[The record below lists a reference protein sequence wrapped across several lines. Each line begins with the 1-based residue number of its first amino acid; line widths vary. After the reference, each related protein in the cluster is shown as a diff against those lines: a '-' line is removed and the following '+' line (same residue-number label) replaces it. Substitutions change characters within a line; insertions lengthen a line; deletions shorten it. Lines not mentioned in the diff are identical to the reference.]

1 MSQADFDYYR
11 SQADYEEVKKYLS
24 SEPVVIDE
32 AALPAFKP
40 DFSSVIVV
48 DNLPIV
54 NRERMP
60 KLLVVL
66 FKLYSQVAAIA
77 ESDIF
82 MPFKEAENTS
92 IGCCTVTFPSRE
104 FAESA
109 IKLTQGYTLGKN
121 VFKVNRYSDVE
132 VFDKI
137 TKDDSPPELKD
148 FHPRPDC
155 RSWLKD
161 EQVRDMFAVRYGR
174 ETEVNWYNTTTNE
187 APTLVYNG
195 SREQSNGKVWC
206 EMQVEWSP
214 QGMYFVTFHGPGVKL
229 WGGADFQPL
238 GKFMHPKVE
247 EISFSPDENYL
258 ITYRT
263 TEQHNLDPN
272 EAIIVWDVR
281 TGLKIRSFPLRS
293 NLEAKFFAQGSL
305 QIEDP
310 KTYKKID
317 KTVRGKIKEFK
328 DNFYYIEEGNTSYP
342 VEPSK
347 ILSMQDPNKL
357 KWSSDGKYFARLG
370 PDMISIYNSVD
381 GSLLNSKSFAAPDV
395 LDFAWSPKDNYLA
408 YWSPAMGNHPA
419 VVSIVHITDNAR
431 TEIGSRKLVD
441 VTDGKL
447 SWQGEGNYLCVH
459 MTKNQSKKRSFVFLF
474 FRIRA
479 PGIPVEQLELT
490 EQILKVC
497 WEPRGDRIAIAHGEA
512 RNPTISFYTMI
523 TKTTIPGKGSNSQA
537 QVKYTDQICHLF
549 SKSGSPVTEIQWSPA
564 GTYVTLAQFA
574 TECCRFEILDVANNV
589 SSGMRQHDR
598 CTRLSWDPSGR
609 YVATVTVTELR
620 NINSRGHID
629 DGVNF
634 FHFQGH
640 LVYQLKREKVFAFHW
655 RPRPDLL
662 SPEERKAVAKKLKL
676 YERQFER
683 EDKERRDAVN
693 KELKAARF
701 ETAKQFIQWRNRN
714 RQLNAA
720 LKSRRVEFRDGYD
733 SDDDRNYDVI
743 TVHP

>member
-1 MSQADFDYYR
+1 MSQSDLDYYR
-11 SQADYEEVKKYLS
+11 SQSDYEEIKKFLS
-24 SEPVVIDE
+24 SEPVEIDE

-40 DFSSVIVV
+40 DFSSIIIV
-48 DNLPIV
+48 DNLPVV
-54 NRERMP
+54 NREKMA
-60 KLLVVL
+60 KLITVL
-66 FKLYSQVAAIA
+66 FKLYSQVDAIA
-77 ESDIF
+77 EEDIY
-82 MPFKEAENTS
+82 MPFNDAENTS
-92 IGCCTVTFPSRE
+92 LGCCTVTFPSRE
-104 FAESA
+104 SAEKA
-109 IKLTQGYTLGKN
+109 ITLTQGYVLGKN
-121 VFKVNRYSDVE
+121 TFKVNRYGELDVL
-132 VFDKI
+132 DKI
-137 TKDDSPPELKD
+137 TENDQPPELKD
-148 FHPRPDC
+148 FNPRPNC
-155 RSWLKD
+155 SSWLKD
-161 EQVRDMFAVRYGR
+161 EQVRDMFAIRYGR
-174 ETEVNWYNTTTNE
+174 ETEVDWFNTTANE
-187 APTLVYNG
+187 APTVVYNG
-195 SREQSNGKVWC
+195 ERERSTGKVWC

-214 QGMYFVTFHGPGVKL
+214 NGTYFVTFHGPGVKV
-229 WGGADFQPL
+229 WGGSDFQPL

-263 TEQHNLDPN
+263 HEQHNLDAN

-281 TGLKIRSFPLRS
+281 TGLKVRSFPLRS

-328 DNFYYIEEGNTSYP
+328 DNTYYIEEGNTAYP

-347 ILSMQDPNKL
+347 ILAMQDPNKL
-357 KWSSDGKYFARLG
+357 KWSADGRYFARLG
-370 PDMISIYNSVD
+370 PDMISIYNSHD
-381 GSLLNSKSFAAPDV
+381 GSLLNSKSFAAADV
-395 LDFAWSPKDNYLA
+395 LDFCWSPKDNYLA

-419 VVSIVHITDNAR
+419 VVSIVHITDTAR

-447 SWQGEGNYLCVH
+447 VWQEEGNYLCVH
-459 MTKNQSKKRSFVFLF
+459 MTKNQGKKRSFVFLF
-474 FRIRA
+474 FRMRR
-479 PGIPVEQLELT
+479 PGIPVEQLEIS
-490 EQILKVC
+490 EQILKVV
-497 WEPRGDRIAIAHGEA
+497 WEPRGDRIAIVQGEA
-512 RNPTISFYTMI
+512 RNPVISFYSMV
-523 TKTTIPGKGSNSQA
+523 TKTVTPGKGNSQP
-537 QVKYTDQICHLF
+537 QVKYTDQVALLF
-549 SKSGSPVTEIQWSPA
+549 SKSGSPVTDLQWSPA
-564 GTYVTLAQFA
+564 GNFVALAQFA
-574 TECCRFEILDVANNV
+574 TECCRFEILDVTNNI

-609 YVATVTVTELR
+609 YIATATVTELR

-640 LVYQLKREKVFAFHW
+640 LVYQLKREKVFGFHW
-655 RPRPDLL
+655 RPRPELL
-662 SPEERKAVAKKLKL
+662 SPEERKEVTKKLKA

-701 ETAKQFIQWRNRN
+701 ETAKLFINWRNRN

-720 LKSRRVEFRDGYD
+720 LKTRRVELRDGYD

-743 TVHP
+743 TIRP